1 MRRGLSGAAAAFL
14 LLGCRTVEP
23 VSPPVTPPPPAAAEA
38 PASQAP
44 AAAQAPAA
52 EPKAEHYENT
62 VRWSTASEVDNFGY
76 DVYRATSADGPFE
89 RLTRDPVSGAG
100 TTDLPQR
107 YSFVDDSIDPHQA
120 YYYYVE
126 SISLSGERER
136 FTPVIRAKPK
146 LPPGGPASQPSPEV
160 SPPPPPQQPSRQLAA
175 FLVKEDPRY
184 RAMLTR
190 SGFRV

>member
-1 MRRGLSGAAAAFL
+1 MRRGLSSAAAAFL
-14 LLGCRTVEP
+14 LLGCRTVTS
-23 VSPPVTPPPPAAAEA
+23 VSPPVAPPPPAVAEA

-44 AAAQAPAA
+44 AA
-52 EPKAEHYENT
+52 EPYKNT

-76 DVYRATSADGPFE
+76 DVYRATSEDGPFE
-89 RLTRDPVSGAG
+89 RITRDPVPGAG

-107 YSFVDDSIDPHQA
+107 YSFVDEAIDPHQT

-146 LPPGGPASQPSPEV
+146 LPPGEPASQP
-160 SPPPPPQQPSRQLAA
+160 
-175 FLVKEDPRY
+175 
-184 RAMLTR
+184 
-190 SGFRV
+190 